1 MKEGLVGARLRQGGV
16 GPEEEEVR
24 LRIEVF
30 TGRRDR
36 VKVNGHGQER
46 GEVGVETWTCVLGNL
61 EGRWGLE
68 AGEGLQSR

>member
-1 MKEGLVGARLRQGGV
+1 M
-16 GPEEEEVR
+16 
-24 LRIEVF
+24 RIEVF